1 MPHETALA
9 RSIGDDD
16 ARECAQILRAG
27 SRSFAVASYLLP
39 ARTRRPVAALYA
51 FCRVA
56 DDAIDEGENPSA
68 ALEELHA
75 RLDRVYADAP
85 ADDAVE
91 RSLARVVHTHG
102 IARPVLDALLDGFAS
117 DVGAVRVERIDDL
130 LDYAVRVASTVGVAM
145 TLVMGVRD
153 RHVLA
158 RASDLGVAMQLTN
171 IARDVGEDARRGRL
185 YLPLQWC
192 AEVGVDPERWLAT
205 PRFEPRVGA
214 LVERVLALADVYY
227 RRADVGIAELPAD
240 CRRAIRAASLIYA
253 DIGRVIRA
261 RGCDSVS
268 RRAHTS
274 TLRKLVL
281 VVRAAWSRAPGDP
294 QLLRA
299 DAVPLARVLVDAC
312 VSTR

>member
-1 MPHETALA
+1 MLPETALA
-9 RSIGDDD
+9 RSIGDAD
-16 ARECAQILRAG
+16 ARACQQILRAG
-27 SRSFAVASYLLP
+27 SRSFAVAAYLLP
-39 ARTRRPVAALYA
+39 GRMRRPVAALYA

-56 DDAIDEGENPSA
+56 DDAIDEGTDPSA

-75 RLDRVYADAP
+75 RLDRVYADAA

-91 RSLARVVHTHG
+91 RSLARVVHTYG
-102 IARPVLDALLDGFAS
+102 IARPVLDALLDGFAA
-117 DVGAVRVERIDDL
+117 DVGAVRVQRIDEL

-185 YLPLQWC
+185 YLPVQWC
-192 AEVGVDPERWLAT
+192 VEVDLDPERWITT
-205 PRFEPRVGA
+205 PRFEPGVGV
-214 LVERVLALADVYY
+214 LVERVLALADLYY

-240 CRRAIRAASLIYA
+240 CRSAIRAASRIYA
-253 DIGRVIRA
+253 DIGRVIRS
-261 RGCDSVS
+261 RGCDSVT

-281 VVRAAWSRAPGDP
+281 VLRATWSRAPVDP
-294 QLLRA
+294 QLLRV
-299 DAVPLARVLVDAC
+299 DAVPLARALVDAC
-312 VSTR
+312 VSAQ